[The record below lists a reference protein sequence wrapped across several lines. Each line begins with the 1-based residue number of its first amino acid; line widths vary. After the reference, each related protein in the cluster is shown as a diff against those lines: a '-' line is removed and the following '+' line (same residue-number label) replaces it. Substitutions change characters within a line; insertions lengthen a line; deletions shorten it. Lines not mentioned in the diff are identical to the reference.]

1 MIWKHSNLMKD
12 ARMIFFHFTLFFA
25 VRHQKTEISG
35 QATDC
40 SGGQSLEG
48 GQSFSMG
55 LAEADHRY
63 GGTGGAHVLSP
74 LQAFYP

>member
-1 MIWKHSNLMKD
+1 MIWEHSNLMKD
-12 ARMIFFHFTLFFA
+12 SGLIFIYFTLFFA

-35 QATDC
+35 QTTDC

-48 GQSFSMG
+48 TQPFSMG
-55 LAEADHRY
+55 LAEADHRH
-63 GGTGGAHVLSP
+63 GSTWGTHVLPP

>member
-1 MIWKHSNLMKD
+1 MKD
-12 ARMIFFHFTLFFA
+12 TGMIVIIFYFTLFFA

-35 QATDC
+35 QTTDG

-48 GQSFSMG
+48 TKSFSVG
-55 LAEADHRY
+55 LAEAEHRHWS
-63 GGTGGAHVLSP
+63 TWGAYVLSP